1 MRYIVEIDDQ
11 TDKGAQLITFIEK
24 LHAPK
29 KAVVMRKEK
38 PLTDGEMGLPGP
50 KPSKAQLE
58 EWLEPKEDEEEFTL
72 DELKVYIENRRSQKR
87 AKKKAE

>member
-11 TDKGAQLITFIEK
+11 TDKGAQLISYIEK
-24 LHAPK
+24 LRPSK
-29 KAVVMRKEK
+29 KAVSIRMEK

-58 EWLEPKEDEEEFTL
+58 KWLEPKEDEEEMP
-72 DELKVYIENRRSQKR
+72 LKEAIDAIRKKLRSKY
-87 AKKKAE
+87 AKL